1 VTGTAG
7 APGHNR
13 CIAVL
18 GGSFDPVHQ
27 GHVALAQLFARLL
40 RPDAL
45 RILPAGQPWQKNG
58 LQAGDADR
66 VAMLELAFEALK
78 SPSLPVTIDLQE
90 IERASEGKRPTY
102 TVETL
107 RALRDELGPRTSI
120 VFLMGADQLRRL
132 DSWNEW
138 RELFALA
145 NLGVATRPGYDLAQE
160 ALPPMVAQ
168 ELSMRLATPDT
179 VRLLAHGKVCLA
191 PTLDVDLSSSQ
202 LRAALQSGADAS
214 ALGMAQVLDYIQQHN
229 LYKN

>member
-1 VTGTAG
+1 MTLAAG
-7 APGHNR
+7 ASGRNP
-13 CIAVL
+13 CVAVL

-27 GHVALAQLFARLL
+27 GHVALAQLFASLL

-58 LQAGDADR
+58 LEASDADR
-66 VAMLELAFEALK
+66 VAMLELAFASLR
-78 SPSLPVTIDLQE
+78 STSLPVTIDLQE
-90 IERASEGKRPTY
+90 IERRTPTY

-107 RALRDELGPRTSI
+107 RALRAELGPRTSI
-120 VFLMGADQLRRL
+120 VFLMGADQLRKL

-160 ALPPMVAQ
+160 ALPPVVAQ
-168 ELSMRLATPDT
+168 ELSTRLATPDT

>member
-1 VTGTAG
+1 MTQAAG
-7 APGHNR
+7 ALGRNR

-27 GHVALAQLFARLL
+27 GHVALAQLFTRLL
-40 RPDAL
+40 RPDVL
-45 RILPAGQPWQKNG
+45 RILPAGQPWQKKG
-58 LQAGDADR
+58 LEASDPDR
-66 VAMLELAFEALK
+66 IAMLELAFAPLR
-78 SPSLPVTIDLQE
+78 SAALPVTIDLQE
-90 IERASEGKRPTY
+90 VERKTPTY

-107 RALRDELGPRTSI
+107 RALRQELGPRASI
-120 VFLMGADQLRRL
+120 VFLMGADQLRKL

-160 ALPPMVAQ
+160 ALPPLVAQ
-168 ELSMRLATPDT
+168 ELSARLATPDT

-214 ALGMAQVLDYIQQHN
+214 ALGMAQVLDYIQQHH

>member
-1 VTGTAG
+1 MTQAAG
-7 APGHNR
+7 APGRNR

-27 GHVALAQLFARLL
+27 GHVALAQLFVRLL

-45 RILPAGQPWQKNG
+45 RVLPAGQPWQKNG
-58 LQAGDADR
+58 LEASDADR
-66 VAMLELAFEALK
+66 IAMLELAFGPLRSGA
-78 SPSLPVTIDLQE
+78 LPVTIDLQE
-90 IERASEGKRPTY
+90 VERKTPTY

-107 RALRDELGPRTSI
+107 RALRAELGPRASI

-168 ELSMRLATPDT
+168 ELSARLATPDT
-179 VRLLAHGKVCLA
+179 VRLMAHGKVCLA

>member
-1 VTGTAG
+1 MTGTRS
-7 APGHNR
+7 APGRNR

-27 GHVALAQLFARLL
+27 GHVALARLFAGLL

-58 LQAGDADR
+58 LEASDADR
-66 VAMLELAFEALK
+66 VAMLELAFASLNGAA
-78 SPSLPVTIDLQE
+78 LPVTIDLQE
-90 IERASEGKRPTY
+90 IERKTPTY

-107 RALRDELGPRTSI
+107 RALRAELGPRTSI
-120 VFLMGADQLRRL
+120 VFLMGADQLRKL

-160 ALPPMVAQ
+160 ALPPLVAQ
-168 ELSMRLATPDT
+168 ELSTRLATPDT

>member
-1 VTGTAG
+1 VSVAGG
-7 APGHNR
+7 APGRNR

-27 GHVALAQLFARLL
+27 GHVALAQLFTRLL

-45 RILPAGQPWQKNG
+45 RILPAGQPWQKSG
-58 LQAGDADR
+58 LEASDR
-66 VAMLELAFEALK
+66 DRIAMLELAFAPLR
-78 SPSLPVTIDLQE
+78 SPALPVTLDLQE
-90 IERASEGKRPTY
+90 VERKTPTY

-107 RALRDELGPRTSI
+107 RALRAELGPRASI
-120 VFLMGADQLRRL
+120 VFLMGADQLRKL

-160 ALPPMVAQ
+160 ALPPLVAQ
-168 ELSMRLATPDT
+168 ELSERLATPDT

-214 ALGMAQVLDYIQQHN
+214 ALGMAQVLDYIQQHH

>member
-1 VTGTAG
+1 MTQAAG
-7 APGHNR
+7 APGRNR

-45 RILPAGQPWQKNG
+45 RILPAGQPWQKKG
-58 LQAGDADR
+58 LEASDADR
-66 VAMLELAFEALK
+66 IAMLELAFAPLR
-78 SPSLPVTIDLQE
+78 SAALPVTIDLQE
-90 IERASEGKRPTY
+90 VERKTATY

-107 RALRDELGPRTSI
+107 RALRAELGPRASI
-120 VFLMGADQLRRL
+120 VFLMGADQLRKL

-160 ALPPMVAQ
+160 ALPPPVAQ
-168 ELSMRLATPDT
+168 ELSARLATPDT

-214 ALGMAQVLDYIQQHN
+214 ALGMAQVLDYIQQHH

>member
-1 VTGTAG
+1 MTLAAG
-7 APGHNR
+7 ASGRNP
-13 CIAVL
+13 CVAVL

-27 GHVALAQLFARLL
+27 GHVALAQLFASLL

-58 LQAGDADR
+58 LEASDADR

-90 IERASEGKRPTY
+90 IERKTPTY

-107 RALRDELGPRTSI
+107 RALRAELGPRTSI
-120 VFLMGADQLRRL
+120 VFLMGADQLRKL

-160 ALPPMVAQ
+160 ALPPVVAQ
-168 ELSMRLATPDT
+168 ELSTRLATPDT

>member
-1 VTGTAG
+1 MTGAAG
-7 APGHNR
+7 APGRNR

-18 GGSFDPVHQ
+18 GGSFDPVHR
-27 GHVALAQLFARLL
+27 GHVALAQLFTRLL

-45 RILPAGQPWQKNG
+45 RILPAGQPWQKTG
-58 LQAGDADR
+58 LEAGDADR
-66 VAMLELAFEALK
+66 IAMLELAFASLRNDA
-78 SPSLPVTIDLQE
+78 LPVTIDLQE
-90 IERASEGKRPTY
+90 VERKTPTY

-107 RALRDELGPRTSI
+107 RALRAELGPRASI
-120 VFLMGADQLRRL
+120 VFLMGADQLRKL

-138 RELFALA
+138 RELFALT

-168 ELSMRLATPDT
+168 ELSARLATPDT

-202 LRAALQSGADAS
+202 LRTALHSGADAS

>member
-1 VTGTAG
+1 MAAG
-7 APGHNR
+7 ASGRNP
-13 CIAVL
+13 CVAVL

-27 GHVALAQLFARLL
+27 GHVALAQLFASLL

-58 LQAGDADR
+58 LEASDADR
-66 VAMLELAFEALK
+66 VAMLELAFASLR
-78 SPSLPVTIDLQE
+78 STSLPVTIDLQE
-90 IERASEGKRPTY
+90 IERRTPTY

-107 RALRDELGPRTSI
+107 RALRAELGPRTSI
-120 VFLMGADQLRRL
+120 VFLMGADQLRKL

-160 ALPPMVAQ
+160 ALPPVVAQ
-168 ELSMRLATPDT
+168 ELSTRLATPDT

>member
-1 VTGTAG
+1 MQAAG
-7 APGHNR
+7 APGRNR

-27 GHVALAQLFARLL
+27 GHVALAQLFSRLL

-58 LQAGDADR
+58 LAASDQDR
-66 VAMLELAFEALK
+66 IAMLELAFAPLR
-78 SPSLPVTIDLQE
+78 SPTLPVTLDLQE
-90 IERASEGKRPTY
+90 VERASEGKRPTY

-107 RALRDELGPRTSI
+107 RALRAELGPRASI
-120 VFLMGADQLRRL
+120 VFLMGADQLRKL

-160 ALPPMVAQ
+160 ALPPLVAQ
-168 ELSMRLATPDT
+168 ELSTRLATPDT

-214 ALGMAQVLDYIQQHN
+214 ALGMAQVLDYIQQHH

>member
-1 VTGTAG
+1 MTGTRS
-7 APGHNR
+7 APGRNR
-13 CIAVL
+13 CIAIL

-27 GHVALAQLFARLL
+27 GHVALARLFAGLL

-58 LQAGDADR
+58 LEASDADR
-66 VAMLELAFEALK
+66 VAMLGLAFASLD
-78 SPSLPVTIDLQE
+78 SAALPVTIDLQE
-90 IERASEGKRPTY
+90 IERKTPTY
-102 TVETL
+102 TVDTL
-107 RALRDELGPRTSI
+107 RRLRAELGPRTSI
-120 VFLMGADQLRRL
+120 VFLMGADQLRKL

-160 ALPPMVAQ
+160 ALPPVVAQ
-168 ELSMRLATPDT
+168 ELSTRLATPDT

>member
-1 VTGTAG
+1 VTGTRS
-7 APGHNR
+7 APGRNR

-27 GHVALAQLFARLL
+27 GHVALARLFAGLL

-45 RILPAGQPWQKNG
+45 RILRAGQRWKKIG
-58 LQAGDADR
+58 LQASDRDR

-90 IERASEGKRPTY
+90 IERKTPTY

-107 RALRDELGPRTSI
+107 RALRKELGPRTSI
-120 VFLMGADQLRRL
+120 VFLMGADQLRKL

>member
-1 VTGTAG
+1 MTLAAG
-7 APGHNR
+7 ASGRNP
-13 CIAVL
+13 CVAVL

-27 GHVALAQLFARLL
+27 GHVALAQLFASLL

-58 LQAGDADR
+58 LEASDADR
-66 VAMLELAFEALK
+66 VAMLELAFASLR
-78 SPSLPVTIDLQE
+78 STSLPVTIDLQE
-90 IERASEGKRPTY
+90 IERKTPTY

-107 RALRDELGPRTSI
+107 RALRAELGPRTSI
-120 VFLMGADQLRRL
+120 VFLMGADQLRKL

-160 ALPPMVAQ
+160 ALPPVVAQ
-168 ELSMRLATPDT
+168 ELSTRLATPDT

>member
-1 VTGTAG
+1 MSVAGG
-7 APGHNR
+7 APGRNR

-27 GHVALAQLFARLL
+27 GHVALAQLFIRLL

-45 RILPAGQPWQKNG
+45 RILPAGQPWQKSG
-58 LQAGDADR
+58 LEASDQDR
-66 VAMLELAFEALK
+66 IAMLELAFAPLR
-78 SPSLPVTIDLQE
+78 SPSLPVTLDLQE
-90 IERASEGKRPTY
+90 VERKTPTY

-107 RALRDELGPRTSI
+107 RALRAELGPRASI
-120 VFLMGADQLRRL
+120 VFLMGADQLRKL

-145 NLGVATRPGYDLAQE
+145 NLGVATRPGYELAQE
-160 ALPPMVAQ
+160 ALPPLVAQ
-168 ELSMRLATPDT
+168 ELSTRLATPDT

-214 ALGMAQVLDYIQQHN
+214 ALGMAQVLDYIQQHH